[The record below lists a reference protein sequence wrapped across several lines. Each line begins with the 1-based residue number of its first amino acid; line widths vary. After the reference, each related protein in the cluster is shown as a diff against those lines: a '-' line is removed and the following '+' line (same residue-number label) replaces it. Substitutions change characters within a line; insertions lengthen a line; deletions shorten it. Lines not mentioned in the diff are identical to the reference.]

1 MMAIVTGG
9 RDYADAKRV
18 AEVLDAAVTRLGLWC
33 IIEGMSP
40 AGGLDTLARE
50 WATARPD
57 ISVISVRPG
66 DNWPEAGPIRNALM
80 LDILLGG
87 DGPKAVIGFPG
98 GRGTANMLA
107 LANSPK
113 ARRANVR
120 VINVS

>member
-9 RDYADAKRV
+9 HDYTDASRV

-50 WATARPD
+50 WAIGRPD

-66 DNWPEAGPIRNALM
+66 DNWPEAGPIRNAFM
-80 LDILLGG
+80 LHILLAH
-87 DGPKAVIGFPG
+87 DGSKGVIGFPG
-98 GRGTANMLA
+98 GRGTANMMM
-107 LANSPK
+107 LANSNRAK
-113 ARRANVR
+113 EANVR
-120 VINVS
+120 VINVT